1 MLPRRYSLNGEC
13 VYCGKKFTAKQLTD
27 EHIVPLAL
35 SGDWVIVNGACYPCA
50 RLSNELY
57 EGEAL
62 QSNMIS
68 VPRAILELKRRN
80 AKKKGPIELPPIFP
94 HGTAGQTSVDVSEH
108 RYVKATDYPPV
119 FAMLVIEPAA
129 MLGACYEPRI
139 KPDRSK
145 LKAWFRFIEK
155 GEPTNPI
162 ISDEINFPGKYDSD
176 PVLVSVDYTL
186 SDGTRGSLRQNL
198 SVKAFALMLAK
209 IGYCFAVA
217 ERGRDGFDGDEIRE
231 LLRGDREDVF
241 NFVGG
246 SLNREGLTRRHLHYL
261 ALRERQGLLTVIVHL
276 FSSYDAPPY
285 EAVVGIAK

>member
-1 MLPRRYSLNGEC
+1 
-13 VYCGKKFTAKQLTD
+13 VYCGKEFTADQLTN
-27 EHIVPLAL
+27 EHIVPLTL
-35 SGDWVIVNGACYPCA
+35 SGDWVIVDGACVPCA
-50 RLSNELY
+50 GRSNKLY

-62 QSNMIS
+62 QSDMIR

-108 RYVKATDYPPV
+108 REVKAADYPPV
-119 FAMLVIEPAA
+119 FAMLVLEPAA
-129 MLGACYEPRI
+129 MLGAVYKPRI

-145 LKAWFRFIEK
+145 LRVWFRYIAN
-155 GEPTNPI
+155 GNPTKSF

-176 PVLVSVDYTL
+176 RPVILSVDYTQPN
-186 SDGTRGSLRQNL
+186 GIRGSIRQRL

-217 ERGRDGFDGDEIRE
+217 DRGRDGFDGDEIRE

-246 SLNREGLTRRHLHYL
+246 
-261 ALRERQGLLTVIVHL
+261 
-276 FSSYDAPPY
+276 FDDAPFAPPCLSG
-285 EAVVGIAK
+285 AAWLTDCNCPFVFILRCPAL